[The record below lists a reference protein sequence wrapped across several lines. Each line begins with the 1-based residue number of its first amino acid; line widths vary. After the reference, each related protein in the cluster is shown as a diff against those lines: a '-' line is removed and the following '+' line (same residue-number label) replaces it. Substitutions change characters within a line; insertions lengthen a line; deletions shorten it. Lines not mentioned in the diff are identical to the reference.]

1 MIIPDFSQCSVATCQ
16 QCEHEID
23 CQNYQC
29 CENESCYGLEEAM
42 PEFCNEDECDSI
54 DEPTKAKNL
63 ARYLGM
69 KDGVSAS
76 ISSEV
81 TRWASCIIEFV
92 LNKRNTK
99 NNKKAD

>member
-1 MIIPDFSQCSVATCQ
+1 
-16 QCEHEID
+16 
-23 CQNYQC
+23 
-29 CENESCYGLEEAM
+29 M

-92 LNKRNTK
+92 LNKRNTIEIYYLPYFVFRICIGERARFK
-99 NNKKAD
+99 SY

>member
-1 MIIPDFSQCSVATCQ
+1 
-16 QCEHEID
+16 
-23 CQNYQC
+23 
-29 CENESCYGLEEAM
+29 M

-92 LNKRNTK
+92 LNKRQKIIKKLTK
-99 NNKKAD
+99 NTLLY